1 VVYLGKLGAVASTMH
16 AYLSN
21 KMNKQK
27 GFAPILVLVII
38 LILGGV
44 GFVVMQSFQPKP
56 LVTPTPNLSRDED
69 LRGWKTYTNAQFTFN
84 YPSIWFI
91 SEEKDKVILYSYDY
105 TKLGDFNPPIDVP
118 EGLDIF
124 QIHISTDNQYAD
136 IKSWFEKQKEKI
148 SPVTNKTYE
157 FLSVKEVTIDEFQGI
172 YYEGADE
179 WGGGLYANTSFETP
193 NKELVHFSTNLF
205 YKGHEKTYNQIL
217 STFRFLSDPAEASA
231 EGDEF
236 LESGKKVISQEL
248 PEGITSSCKS
258 DADCDY
264 VLSYNDCRLFC
275 ANDTEDNKSI
285 LQGLPKT
292 CDAGYWDPPFALNCG
307 CINNKCQLY
316 E

>member
-1 VVYLGKLGAVASTMH
+1 
-16 AYLSN
+16 
-21 KMNKQK
+21 MNKSTKYQK
-27 GFAPILVLVII
+27 GFAPILVLVIV
-38 LILGGV
+38 LTLGII
-44 GFVVMQSFQPKP
+44 GFVAMQSFQPKP
-56 LVTPTPNLSRDED
+56 LVTPTPPANSSRDEV
-69 LRGWKTYTNAQFTFN
+69 LRDWKTYTNAQFTFN

-157 FLSVKEVTIDEFQGI
+157 FLSVKEVTMGEFQGI

-217 STFRFLSDPAEASA
+217 STF
-231 EGDEF
+231 EF
-236 LESGKKVISQEL
+236 
-248 PEGITSSCKS
+248 TSSDVKNGVPVGYSPSTINVKFKS
-258 DADCDY
+258 GANTKNSEMLLTQDLRESLDDITNLY
-264 VLSYNDCRLFC
+264 TLSEEELDKLGSGFNLWFKITLKPDVNATDFIKNLRNLNTVESAQF
-275 ANDTEDNKSI
+275 AP
-285 LQGLPKT
+285 LAAPLP
-292 CDAGYWDPPFALNCG
+292 
-307 CINNKCQLY
+307 Q
-316 E
+316 